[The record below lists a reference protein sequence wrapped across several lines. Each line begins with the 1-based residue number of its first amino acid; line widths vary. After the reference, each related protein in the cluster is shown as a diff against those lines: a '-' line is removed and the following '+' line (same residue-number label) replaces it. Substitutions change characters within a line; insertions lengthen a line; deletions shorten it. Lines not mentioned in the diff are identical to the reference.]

1 MNPEPKIL
9 SMLKEAQLY
18 RQQGLLEE
26 TLQQYRKIEK
36 TIRGHKTA
44 KNKEA
49 LLEKVLKKKQA
60 VEKEFQVYLES
71 REIPEVSDKVR
82 KLMRS
87 MFSLDDPEVKG
98 SSLLGEAI
106 ALAGFGQYDAAVE
119 ALERLLDIESLR
131 LDAAKKLIT
140 YTLEFKGKQKAI
152 GMLRKLE
159 ADNRFSMEDRN
170 NLIKYLQEQLKITDV
185 GKNPALKQ
193 MQEPDSEISDS
204 DVFDISAIRL
214 KKTESQ
220 GKKDNRQKL
229 NVIFQ
234 HGTKI
239 NIIVPRDQKDF
250 SSVFQTG
257 RTVEGVVCYSTM
269 GTFSSTMY
277 VLLNRTIDFGP
288 HNGDVSINLK
298 VLNIIT

>member
-1 MNPEPKIL
+1 MNPESKIL
-9 SMLKEAQLY
+9 SMLKEAELY

-26 TLQQYRKIEK
+26 TLQQYRKVEK
-36 TIRGHKTA
+36 TIRSHKNA
-44 KNKEA
+44 KNKDA
-49 LLEKVLKKKQA
+49 LLEKVLKKKQT
-60 VEKEFQVYLES
+60 VEKEFQTYLES

-131 LDAAKKLIT
+131 LDAAKKLIA

-152 GMLRKLE
+152 GMIRKLE
-159 ADNRFSMEDRN
+159 TDNRLSVEDRN
-170 NLIKYLQEQLKITDV
+170 HLIKYLQNQLKSAEDV
-185 GKNPALKQ
+185 KHPSLKQ
-193 MQEPDSEISDS
+193 TQEPDSDISDS
-204 DVFDISAIRL
+204 DVYDISAIRL
-214 KKTESQ
+214 KKPESQ
-220 GKKDNRQKL
+220 GKKDNRERL

-239 NIIVPRDQKDF
+239 NIIVPRDRGDI

-257 RTVEGVVCYSTM
+257 ETVEGVVCYSTM

-288 HNGDVSINLK
+288 HNGDASINLK
-298 VLNIIT
+298 VLNIT

>member
-1 MNPEPKIL
+1 MNPESRIL
-9 SMLKEAQLY
+9 SMLKEAELY

-131 LDAAKKLIT
+131 LDAAKKLIA

-152 GMLRKLE
+152 GMIRKLE

-170 NLIKYLQEQLKITDV
+170 NLIKYLQEQLKITDM

-229 NVIFQ
+229 NIIFQ

-239 NIIVPRDQKDF
+239 NIIVPRDQKDL

-288 HNGDVSINLK
+288 HNGDASINLK
-298 VLNIIT
+298 ILNIIT

>member
-60 VEKEFQVYLES
+60 VEKEFHVYLES

-131 LDAAKKLIT
+131 LDAAKKLIA

-152 GMLRKLE
+152 GMIRKLE

-229 NVIFQ
+229 NIIFQ

-239 NIIVPRDQKDF
+239 NIIVPRDQKDL

-288 HNGDVSINLK
+288 HNGDASINLK
-298 VLNIIT
+298 ILNIIT

>member
-131 LDAAKKLIT
+131 LDAAKKLIA

-152 GMLRKLE
+152 GMIRKLE

-170 NLIKYLQEQLKITDV
+170 NLIKYLQEQLKITDM

-229 NVIFQ
+229 NIIFQ

-239 NIIVPRDQKDF
+239 NIIVPRDQKDL

-288 HNGDVSINLK
+288 HNGDASINLK
-298 VLNIIT
+298 ILNIIT